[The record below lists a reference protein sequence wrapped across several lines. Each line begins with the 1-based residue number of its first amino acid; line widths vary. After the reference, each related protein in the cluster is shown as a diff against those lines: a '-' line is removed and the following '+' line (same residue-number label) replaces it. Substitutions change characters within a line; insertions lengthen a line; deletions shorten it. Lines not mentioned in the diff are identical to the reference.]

1 MSQLKIYDLKEIEQ
15 LTLTEYYYRMWAKEY
30 ERLDQIQQ
38 MFDLA
43 FSIRNAQLTE
53 NVGTENKP
61 EEKYMFNDTSDLLDY
76 EENVKRLDEGLPI
89 EFIERTKDIESAMTL
104 KEKLSLIAQVNKN
117 ANERSEVNG

>member
-1 MSQLKIYDLKEIEQ
+1 MSQLKIYDLKEIER

-53 NVGTENKP
+53 NVGTENKL
-61 EEKYMFNDTSDLLDY
+61 EEKYMFNDASDLLDY

-89 EFIERTKDIESAMTL
+89 EFKERTKDIESAMTL

>member
-1 MSQLKIYDLKEIEQ
+1 MSQLKIYDLKEIER

-53 NVGTENKP
+53 NVGTKNEP
-61 EEKYMFNDTSDLLDY
+61 EEKYMFSDASDLLDY
-76 EENVKRLDEGLPI
+76 EKNVKRLDEGLPI
-89 EFIERTKDIESAMTL
+89 EFKERTKDIESAMTL

>member
-1 MSQLKIYDLKEIEQ
+1 MSQLKIYDLKEIER

-53 NVGTENKP
+53 NVGTKNEP
-61 EEKYMFNDTSDLLDY
+61 EEKYMFNDASDLLDY

-89 EFIERTKDIESAMTL
+89 EFKERTKDIESAMTL

>member
-1 MSQLKIYDLKEIEQ
+1 MSQLKIYDLKEIER

-61 EEKYMFNDTSDLLDY
+61 EEKYMFNDASDLLDY
-76 EENVKRLDEGLPI
+76 EKNVKRLDEGLPI
-89 EFIERTKDIESAMTL
+89 EFKERTKDIENAMSL

>member
-61 EEKYMFNDTSDLLDY
+61 EEKYMFSDASDLLDY

-89 EFIERTKDIESAMTL
+89 EFKERTKDIESAMTL

>member
-61 EEKYMFNDTSDLLDY
+61 EEKNMFNDASDLLDY

-89 EFIERTKDIESAMTL
+89 EFKERTKDIESAMTL

-117 ANERSEVNG
+117 ANERSEANG

>member
-15 LTLTEYYYRMWAKEY
+15 LTLTEYYYCMWAKEY

-89 EFIERTKDIESAMTL
+89 EFKERTKDIESAMTL

>member
-61 EEKYMFNDTSDLLDY
+61 EEKYMFNDASDLLDY

-89 EFIERTKDIESAMTL
+89 EFKERTKDIESAMTL
-104 KEKLSLIAQVNKN
+104 KEKLS
-117 ANERSEVNG
+117 

>member
-89 EFIERTKDIESAMTL
+89 EFKERTKDIESAMTL

>member
-1 MSQLKIYDLKEIEQ
+1 MKEIEQ

-61 EEKYMFNDTSDLLDY
+61 EEKYMFNDASDLLDY

-89 EFIERTKDIESAMTL
+89 EFKERTKDIESAMTL

-117 ANERSEVNG
+117 ANERSEANG